1 MSGDKAPR
9 TINKTGRE
17 PKEGVERAWGDGRE
31 VEEEK
36 GGGSE
41 VWDVVPACWRR
52 PEGASA
58 GAGERCLGRRRVEYI
73 KQIAIRPGVKKWK
86 EHMLTFLSRSLA
98 EKGQGEMKE

>member
-17 PKEGVERAWGDGRE
+17 QKEGAEREWRDGRE
-31 VEEEK
+31 VREEK
-36 GGGSE
+36 GGGSV
-41 VWDVVPACWRR
+41 VWDAVPACWRR
-52 PEGASA
+52 PEGASVR
-58 GAGERCLGRRRVEYI
+58 AGERCLGRLGVEYR